1 MTSIAY
7 TQAPPRANIVARH
20 PFASFLA
27 LTFPLSWFLVP
38 LTGGAGINPTG
49 PLLAALAVSALVGGR
64 AEVRSWLRRSFTVR
78 GPWRWYAVAVGV
90 IVGIYG
96 VAALVAF
103 ALGAPG
109 PSSAELGGWTEILF
123 VFPLYLLLIAAP
135 EESGWRGFALPRLNE
150 RFGVIG
156 ATAVLGLI
164 VAVWHTPLVISGSQ
178 AAAVPAAV
186 FASQFLFTWLQRR
199 TNGSVP
205 VVMVAHA
212 AQGGIA
218 GAWLGP
224 MFTGSDQTLH
234 VAIWASLLG
243 LAAGAAA
250 LGVRRSSRRV

>member
-1 MTSIAY
+1 
-7 TQAPPRANIVARH
+7 
-20 PFASFLA
+20 
-27 LTFPLSWFLVP
+27 
-38 LTGGAGINPTG
+38 
-49 PLLAALAVSALVGGR
+49 
-64 AEVRSWLRRSFTVR
+64 
-78 GPWRWYAVAVGV
+78 
-90 IVGIYG
+90 
-96 VAALVAF
+96 
-103 ALGAPG
+103 
-109 PSSAELGGWTEILF
+109 
-123 VFPLYLLLIAAP
+123 
-135 EESGWRGFALPRLNE
+135 
-150 RFGVIG
+150 
-156 ATAVLGLI
+156 
-164 VAVWHTPLVISGSQ
+164 VWHTPLVISGSQ